1 MSLNLNVFPDLNDPS
16 PLVIYHGKC
25 PDGFAAAL
33 AAWLY
38 YDGKAEFVGLDH
50 GDVRSVADLPAVA
63 GRAVYILDFSFSE
76 HILRAVEEQAAKL
89 VMLDH
94 HLSAAE
100 KLTGF
105 RCRCGVVHFDMK
117 QSGARM
123 AWHFFFPEKTVP
135 DLVRWVE
142 DRDIWVWQFPE
153 SVGFLAALDME
164 PFDFARWKTIADF
177 DAQQLSAYIARGQ
190 AMDEKFTKLAEQLA
204 DNARP
209 LVFNGVEGLMVNAPS
224 AFHSLV
230 GDILSKKSGTYALMW
245 TVDAKGVIKCG
256 LRSRSGFNCIDLA
269 ASMGGGG
276 HAQACGFKMPVTG
289 LVELLSGVFQASA
302 LASSA

>member
-1 MSLNLNVFPDLNDPS
+1 
-16 PLVIYHGKC
+16 
-25 PDGFAAAL
+25 
-33 AAWLY
+33 
-38 YDGKAEFVGLDH
+38 
-50 GDVRSVADLPAVA
+50 
-63 GRAVYILDFSFSE
+63 
-76 HILRAVEEQAAKL
+76 
-89 VMLDH
+89 
-94 HLSAAE
+94 
-100 KLTGF
+100 
-105 RCRCGVVHFDMK
+105 MK

-123 AWHFFFPEKTVP
+123 AWHFFFPEKPVP

-177 DAQQLSAYIARGQ
+177 DAQQMSAYIVRGQ
-190 AMDEKFTKLAEQLA
+190 AMDEKFAKLAEQLA

-276 HAQACGFKMPVTG
+276 HAQACGFKMPVTR

-302 LASSA
+302 LAQPA

>member
-1 MSLNLNVFPDLNDPS
+1 MYLNLNVSPDVNDPS

-38 YDGKAEFVGLDH
+38 FDGKAEFVGLDH
-50 GDVRSVADLPAVA
+50 GDVRSAADLPAVA
-63 GRAVYILDFSFSE
+63 GRAVYILDFSFAE
-76 HILRAVEEQAAKL
+76 PLLRVIEEQAAKMVL
-89 VMLDH
+89 LDH

-117 QSGARM
+117 MSGARM
-123 AWHFFFPEKTVP
+123 AWDFFHPGKPLP

-142 DRDIWVWQFPE
+142 DRDIWVWQYPE

-164 PFDFARWKTIADF
+164 PFEFARWQTIAGF
-177 DAQQLSAYIARGQ
+177 DAAQTAAYIARGQ
-190 AMDEKFTKLAEQLA
+190 AMDEKFVKLAEQLA

-230 GDILSKKSGTYALMW
+230 GDMLSKKSGSYALMW
-245 TVDAKGVIKCG
+245 TVDAKGIVKCG

-269 ASMGGGG
+269 ATMGGGG
-276 HAQACGFKMPVTG
+276 HAQACGFKMPPTG
-289 LVELLSGVFQASA
+289 LVQLLSGVLQATPVA
-302 LASSA
+302 G